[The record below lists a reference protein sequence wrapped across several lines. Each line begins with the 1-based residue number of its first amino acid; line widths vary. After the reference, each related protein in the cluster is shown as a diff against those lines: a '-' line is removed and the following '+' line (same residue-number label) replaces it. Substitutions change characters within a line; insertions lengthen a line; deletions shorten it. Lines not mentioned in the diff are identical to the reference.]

1 MIQQLLCLDD
11 TWEMRDTGAWDFPL
25 LSLMA
30 VFILKGALRE
40 NTKHQEQVPPRLAT
54 AGGTTSETCQG
65 GILTAGSRRAPVYIR
80 WLGRCGFFFPRS
92 LSNGCCSLQLSKQSF
107 QGPSSWM
114 GGQWLNGS
122 VGGWVGLELR
132 KSYTQGY
139 ETPNWISSKIRIE
152 IMFWFRMLEG
162 LFNK

>member
-11 TWEMRDTGAWDFPL
+11 TWETRETGAWDFPL

-40 NTKHQEQVPPRLAT
+40 NTKHQEQMPPRLAT
-54 AGGTTSETCQG
+54 AGGATSETCQG

-80 WLGRCGFFFPRS
+80 WLGRCVFFFFSPRS
-92 LSNGCCSLQLSKQSF
+92 LSNGGCSLQLSKQSF
-107 QGPSSWM
+107 QGPLSWI

-122 VGGWVGLELR
+122 VGGSVGLELR
-132 KSYTQGY
+132 KSYT
-139 ETPNWISSKIRIE
+139 PRLWNSKLNIQQNPYWNNVLIQNAGRLI
-152 IMFWFRMLEG
+152 
-162 LFNK
+162 

>member
-80 WLGRCGFFFPRS
+80 WLGHCGVFFSPFTVKWVLQPS
-92 LSNGCCSLQLSKQSF
+92 AEQTELSGAIK
-107 QGPSSWM
+107 
-114 GGQWLNGS
+114 LNGWTM
-122 VGGWVGLELR
+122 VKWKRGRLGWLGTE
-132 KSYTQGY
+132 
-139 ETPNWISSKIRIE
+139 KIIHARLWNPKLNIQQNPYWNNVL
-152 IMFWFRMLEG
+152 IQNAGRLI
-162 LFNK
+162 